1 MKYKVGDKVR
11 VRSDL
16 TVGIMVDK
24 EGNVVFVHHD
34 MVRWRGKVMTID
46 SISLSGD
53 YFCAES
59 GKHYY
64 WTDEMLEPIHTEK
77 IVITTDGKTTT
88 ARKYYG
94 KNLVKEANAVCSKDD
109 EFNFDVGAKLAMERL
124 MAEDKSK
131 YYNGKVVCVSS
142 SIYSLGYTKGKIYQF
157 KNGYMV
163 DDDGTT
169 RPILCEPI
177 ACFGNLEKKY
187 PGVWLEVVE

>member
-1 MKYKVGDKVR
+1 MKYKAGDKVR

-24 EGNVVFVHHD
+24 KGNVVFIHHD

-64 WTDEMLEPIHTEK
+64 WADELLEPIHTEK
-77 IVITTDGKTTT
+77 IVITTDGVTTT
-88 ARKYYG
+88 ARKYDG
-94 KNLVKEANAVCSKDD
+94 KKLIKEAKAVCSKDD
-109 EFNFDVGAKLAMERL
+109 TFNFDVGAKLAMERL
-124 MAEDKSK
+124 LEEKPK
-131 YYNGKVVCVSS
+131 LYNGRVVCVSS
-142 SIYSLGYTKGKIYQF
+142 GLYSLGYTKGKIYHF
-157 KNGYMV
+157 KNGYTV

-169 RPILCEPI
+169 RPTCCIPI
-177 ACFGNLEKKY
+177 EDFEGLKRKY

>member
-24 EGNVVFVHHD
+24 KGNVVFIHHD

-64 WTDEMLEPIHTEK
+64 WADELLEPIHTEK
-77 IVITTDGKTTT
+77 IVITTDGVTTI
-88 ARKYYG
+88 ARKYDG
-94 KNLVKEANAVCSKDD
+94 KKLIKEAKAVCSKDD
-109 EFNFDVGAKLAMERL
+109 TFDFNVGVKLAMERL
-124 MAEDKSK
+124 LEEKPK
-131 YYNGKVVCVSS
+131 LYNGKVVCVD
-142 SIYSLGYTKGKIYQF
+142 IGNAVQVYTKGKVYQF
-157 KNGYMV
+157 RDGVAYNDAGCRFHCCV
-163 DDDGTT
+163 NHPITSFDDLRMKSFAT
-169 RPILCEPI
+169 
-177 ACFGNLEKKY
+177 
-187 PGVWLEVVE
+187 WLEVVE

>member
-24 EGNVVFVHHD
+24 KGNVVFIHHD

-64 WTDEMLEPIHTEK
+64 WADELLEPIHTEK
-77 IVITTDGKTTT
+77 IVITTDGVTTT
-88 ARKYYG
+88 ARKYDG
-94 KNLVKEANAVCSKDD
+94 KNLIKEAKAVCSKDD
-109 EFNFDVGAKLAMERL
+109 TFNFEVGAKLAMERL
-124 MAEDKSK
+124 MAEDKPKLYS
-131 YYNGKVVCVSS
+131 GKVVCIEIS
-142 SIYSLGYTKGKIYQF
+142 GRNMGFTKGKIYRF
-157 KNGYMV
+157 TEGFML
-163 DDDGTT
+163 DDDNEM
-169 RPILCEPI
+169 RPATGIPI
-177 ACFGNLEKKY
+177 KSFEDLKKRL
-187 PGVWLEVVE
+187 GCRWLEVVE